1 MSRIATFVAATT
13 EEIHQTW
20 RDYVRFLEAQQAL
33 LDQSDETDAAFE
45 HDDAHAD
52 GATQARAILA
62 AIPAAR
68 RVVFDTVL
76 EQERQRALIAAE
88 AEHQAAG
95 GRGPLDPQAVER
107 AVLEQLHDEAHG
119 IGTPTLGR
127 GLVPISPEESDW
139 YEVDVAALE
148 DAPQA
153 AAYLLRGVDGD
164 ERRRGFIQAGIVGGV
179 TVVALLVWLLW
190 PSDDTLVV
198 VDASVAPAV
207 GDVVVEP
214 WSLRQ
219 LVITSA
225 TTTTT
230 LAVSTTTVTA
240 WPVLP
245 SDDTPLAY
253 WHAPVLLPLRICVP
267 ATLLEGATTVELGG
281 EGAQPIRH
289 YTLST
294 ARPTQMDLVLTPCED
309 STLPVRFGT
318 LTEVV
323 SLPEQ
328 QFGTESAMGNTP
340 LTVRS
345 ISVVGL
351 GDDPTLPAD
360 RERVELVVH
369 TTQPLDW
376 AAFAPTLLL
385 ADGQT
390 LMPSAI
396 DATTD
401 GAILR
406 YLVPTSDQ
414 PRPVLWQLTPLEG
427 ETVLRWRATLPVP
440 PNRLAILRDR
450 LAVERAEITS
460 QDDKTVALAL
470 TLRNGSAAS
479 LPLTPADLSLTRDEQ
494 PIPLPDLAALATPL
508 AAQEQRTL
516 TITLPRPSTAEALI
530 LTLGPYRFA
539 LGDGEEVMTIDE

>member
-33 LDQSDETDAAFE
+33 LDMVEDAAAVFE

-52 GATQARAILA
+52 GTTQARIILA
-62 AIPAAR
+62 AIPSSR
-68 RVVFDTVL
+68 RAVFDTVL
-76 EQERQRALIAAE
+76 EQECQRALIAAE
-88 AEHQAAG
+88 ANQQAAG

-107 AVLEQLHDEAHG
+107 AVLQQLHDEARG
-119 IGTPTLGR
+119 IGTPTPGR
-127 GLVPISPEESDW
+127 GLVPLSPEESDW
-139 YEVDVAALE
+139 YEVDVAALD

-179 TVVALLVWLLW
+179 AVVALLVWLLW

-198 VDASVAPAV
+198 VDAPVAPAV

-219 LVITSA
+219 LEITSA
-225 TTTTT
+225 LTTTT
-230 LAVSTTTVTA
+230 LAVSTTTATA

-245 SDDTPLAY
+245 SNDTPQAY
-253 WHAPVLLPLRICVP
+253 WNAPVLLPLRICVP
-267 ATLLEGATTVELGG
+267 ATLLEGATTVKLHG
-281 EGAQPIRH
+281 EAAQPQRH
-289 YTLST
+289 YTLT
-294 ARPTQMDLVLTPCED
+294 TTRPAQFDLVLVDCQD
-309 STLPVRFGT
+309 AGLPPRYGT

-340 LTVRS
+340 LIVRS

-351 GDDPTLPAD
+351 GDDPTLPPD
-360 RERVELVVH
+360 RERVEVVVQ

-390 LMPSAI
+390 LTPSAI
-396 DATTD
+396 DATAD

-406 YLVPTSDQ
+406 YLVPRSDQ
-414 PRPVLWQLTPLEG
+414 PRPVLWQLTPSEG
-427 ETVLRWRATLPVP
+427 ETVLHWRATLPVP
-440 PNRLAILRDR
+440 PNRLAILRDW
-450 LAVERAEITS
+450 LAVEDAAITS
-460 QDDKTVALAL
+460 QDDKTVTLAL

-494 PIPLPDLAALATPL
+494 LIPLPDLAALATSL
-508 AAQEQRTL
+508 AAQEQRTI
-516 TITLPRPSTAEALI
+516 TITLPRPSAGEALI

-539 LGDGEEVMTIDE
+539 LGDGEGVMTIDR